1 MQKNSYL
8 GGAAVKTGPLAVSA
22 LPPKQ
27 QSMKTLFKK
36 KKKTTNSEQEKVKW
50 FSDFFCLPI
59 QSQRSLLE
67 PWVNIAWV

>member
-1 MQKNSYL
+1 MQKDSYL

-36 KKKTTNSEQEKVKW
+36 KKLILSRKKLSG
-50 FSDFFCLPI
+50 FLI
-59 QSQRSLLE
+59 SLAFQLSHKDHS
-67 PWVNIAWV
+67 

>member
-1 MQKNSYL
+1 MQKDSYL

-36 KKKTTNSEQEKVKW
+36 KKN
-50 FSDFFCLPI
+50 
-59 QSQRSLLE
+59 
-67 PWVNIAWV
+67 